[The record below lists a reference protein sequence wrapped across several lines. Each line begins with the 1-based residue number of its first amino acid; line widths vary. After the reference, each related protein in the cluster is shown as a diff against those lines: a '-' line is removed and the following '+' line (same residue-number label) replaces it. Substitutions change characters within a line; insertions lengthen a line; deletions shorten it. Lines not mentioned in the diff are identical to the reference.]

1 MAYVVVPEHIIIDAD
16 SAMLEDNDE
25 TSSFNKVLNAGAEIK
40 NAGLTPIYML
50 DTEKMDL
57 LVVVKEYIGKKLHWP
72 L

>member
-57 LVVVKEYIGKKLHWP
+57 LVVVKEYIGKKLH
-72 L
+72 

>member
-16 SAMLEDNDE
+16 SAMMEENDE
-25 TSSFNKVLNAGAEIK
+25 TSSFNKVLNAGTEIK

-57 LVVVKEYIGKKLHWP
+57 LVVVKEYIGKKLH
-72 L
+72 